1 VRERERECVCLS
13 LSLSRSVSVCV
24 CMSTHTHTYLH
35 MCTYI
40 MPGLLVKVI
49 FESTKTTRLSRI
61 AESK

>member
-1 VRERERECVCLS
+1 VCLS